1 MQSTKVLGGDV
12 GSDVNDLS
20 ALLIFNGEL
29 RCGRIPYHAGALSSL
44 ITEPERGTP
53 STIMQVV
60 KQRFARKVLQQIRRR
75 ARRRGQ
81 LLWDDPSSTFGK
93 PASATSTSGTRKH
106 LEKTPLHELSKAA
119 YFGTAVLRRRLPPSS
134 TLTRVNPC
142 EP

>member
-29 RCGRIPYHAGALSSL
+29 RCGRIRYHAGALSSL

-81 LLWDDPSSTFGK
+81 LLWDDPPEHIWQAGFCDFNV
-93 PASATSTSGTRKH
+93 GTARKH
-106 LEKTPLHELSKAA
+106 VEKLRYMNCLRVPISAPPCSGVGCHPLP
-119 YFGTAVLRRRLPPSS
+119 R
-134 TLTRVNPC
+134 
-142 EP
+142 